1 MLIGVLRMPPD
12 VWTNDPLDEMQ
23 RHSRY
28 NEAAD
33 EIEALEAENARLKTL
48 LTRMYNK
55 GYKAGHHDTVEC
67 QYVDILDEDMDTYHA
82 DIVNEI
88 LSE

>member
-1 MLIGVLRMPPD
+1 MSNTTQREMTLKE
-12 VWTNDPLDEMQ
+12 WTGRLSKSHLVNRELQ
-23 RHSRY
+23 
-28 NEAAD
+28 
-33 EIEALEAENARLKTL
+33 ALEAENARLKTL

-55 GYKAGHHDTVEC
+55 GYKTGHHATVEG
-67 QYVDILDEDMDTYHA
+67 QYVDILDEDMDTYHD

>member
-1 MLIGVLRMPPD
+1 VTWFIEWDTAIGPCPIQPRSPWFKRLCAFAERQAV
-12 VWTNDPLDEMQ
+12 
-23 RHSRY
+23 
-28 NEAAD
+28 
-33 EIEALEAENARLKTL
+33 IEAENARLKTL

-55 GYKAGHHDTVEC
+55 GYKAGHHATVEG
-67 QYVDILDEDMDTYHA
+67 QYVDILDEDMDTYHD